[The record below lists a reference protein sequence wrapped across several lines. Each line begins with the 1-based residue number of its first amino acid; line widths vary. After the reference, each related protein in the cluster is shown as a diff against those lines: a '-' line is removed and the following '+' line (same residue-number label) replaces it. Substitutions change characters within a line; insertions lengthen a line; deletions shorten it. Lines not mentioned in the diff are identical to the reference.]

1 MNFSY
6 KVGMNKFRVLITLS
20 VNLLIISLLII
31 SLRYCWAGFI
41 SRTFQGDSQPLIIH
55 KGNLTIADNE
65 VYIIK
70 NCNFQQIGSISVKD
84 NATLVIKNSIFN
96 QTHNDYLY
104 IMVTDKAR
112 LIIENSSYV
121 AFQNFEIKILLRG
134 EAILNITNSE
144 LMNAYCGIW
153 VWAEDHS
160 KVYLT
165 KTILYGY
172 GTGGRLIIDHKSI
185 ADVRFSTLDYIV
197 CWAYSSASV
206 YESTVNEGV
215 KAFSE
220 TKVNIANSY
229 INYIWAVGRSKVE
242 VQNTTVHSE
251 ALYEAALRASD
262 HSQVSFFSSSLEDN
276 LNAAGSARVKLK
288 MSSVRN
294 VSAYENAIVWLMNS
308 TATKIYFE
316 DHAKVYNF
324 SSIQEAVSNAECGEY
339 LLIPSGVYYEH
350 VIINK
355 RVFLVGESKET
366 TIISGNGHG
375 TVVNIE
381 TDGVYLSGFSIQN
394 GSCAVSIESAVNCT
408 ITNNIIRDSEIGILL
423 NMSRNCMVALNQII
437 NNTKGMYFYNAVNC
451 TVKWNNFN
459 CNTVAAEMRNSSLNF
474 IYQNNFIN
482 NSQQILI
489 YSSSNNQF
497 DNGLE
502 GNYWD
507 NYNGTDSN
515 HDGIGDSPCML
526 TPPEL
531 RNFDSH
537 PLMGPFYSLKTS
549 AGYRIFVVSNSTIEN
564 LYYIRSNNTILILI
578 SNMTADQGY
587 GFCRI
592 CIPHILMNLSEIAV
606 IIDRG
611 STPVLYKNYSL
622 FDNSTHR
629 WIYFA
634 YPYPVREI
642 VIIPQFSSSTIVIAF
657 AAMAFSIY
665 FLKKRKCIRY
675 S

>member
-1 MNFSY
+1 
-6 KVGMNKFRVLITLS
+6 MNKFRVSATLS
-20 VNLLIISLLII
+20 ANLLVISLFI
-31 SLRYCWAGFI
+31 SLQHYWAGFI
-41 SRTFQGDSQPLIIH
+41 PGTLQGNSQPLVIH

-65 VYIIK
+65 VYTIK
-70 NCNFQQIGSISVKD
+70 NCNFQQIGSITVKD
-84 NATLVIKNSIFN
+84 NAALIIKNSIFN
-96 QTHNDYLY
+96 QTHNNCLY
-104 IMVTDKAR
+104 IMLTDKAR
-112 LIIENSSYV
+112 LIIENSSYE
-121 AFQNFEIKILLRG
+121 AFQNFEIKISLRG
-134 EAILNITNSE
+134 EAVLNITNSE

-153 VWAEDHS
+153 IWAENHS
-160 KVYLT
+160 RAYLT
-165 KTILYGY
+165 ETLLYGY
-172 GTGGRLIIDHKSI
+172 GTGGRLIIDHNSI

-197 CWAYSSASV
+197 CWAYSSVSV

-220 TKVNIANSY
+220 TKVNVINSY
-229 INYIWAVGRSKVE
+229 INYIWAVGRSEVE

-251 ALYEAALRASD
+251 ALYEVALRTSD
-262 HSQVSFFSSSLEDN
+262 HSRVSFFSSSLEDN
-276 LNAAGSARVKLK
+276 LNAAGFARVKLK
-288 MSSVRN
+288 MSSARN
-294 VSAYENAIVWLMNS
+294 ISAYDNAIVWLMNS

-316 DHAKVYNF
+316 DRAKVYNF
-324 SSIQEAVSNAECGEY
+324 SSIQEAVSNAESGEY
-339 LLIPSGVYYEH
+339 LLIPSGMYYEH
-350 VIINK
+350 IIINK
-355 RVFLVGESKET
+355 KVFLVGESKET

-381 TDGVYLSGFSIQN
+381 TDGVYLSGFCIQN
-394 GSCAVSIESAVNCT
+394 GSCAISIDSAVNYT
-408 ITNNIIRDSEIGILL
+408 IINNIIRDSGIGILL
-423 NMSRNCMVALNQII
+423 NTSRNCMVSLNQIAH
-437 NNTKGMYFYNAVNC
+437 NTKGMYLYKAVNC

-459 CNTVAAEMRNSSLNF
+459 CNNVAAEMRNSFLNF

-507 NYNGTDSN
+507 NYNGTDPN
-515 HDGIGDSPCML
+515 HDGIGDSPYML
-526 TPPEL
+526 TPSGL

-537 PLMGPFYSLKTS
+537 PLMGPLYSFKTS
-549 AGYRIFVVSNSTIEN
+549 TGYRIFVISNSTIEN
-564 LYYIRSNNTILILI
+564 LCYIRSNSTILILI

-592 CIPHILMNLSEIAV
+592 CIPHMLINVSEIAV
-606 IIDRG
+606 IINKG

-629 WIYFA
+629 WIYFV

-642 VIIPQFSSSTIVIAF
+642 VIIPQFSSSTIVIMS
-657 AAMAFSIY
+657 AAMAFLIY